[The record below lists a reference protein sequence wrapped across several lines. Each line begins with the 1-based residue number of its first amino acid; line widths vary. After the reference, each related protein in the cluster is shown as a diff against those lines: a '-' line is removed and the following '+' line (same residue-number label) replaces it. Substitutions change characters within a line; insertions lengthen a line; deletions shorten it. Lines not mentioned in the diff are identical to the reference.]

1 MLQLDLTKL
10 FKFSLKS
17 DTDDIQIITKVAKP
31 STEIEESL
39 SEKESVSKL
48 KKGPPPGLLPLD
60 KNSTSPNSSEG
71 RVPRKAAIK
80 SAEKIKAMAQILN
93 ATPQSTGKK
102 DVGKQSFGD
111 CSDILLRDSL
121 QDHIVI
127 EPDIEIHTLSDEFQ
141 MEFEDADPKYILY
154 TLRNM

>member
-1 MLQLDLTKL
+1 M
-10 FKFSLKS
+10 SLNFNCYILIYQIIKYS
-17 DTDDIQIITKVAKP
+17 NLEADDIQIITKIVKP
-31 STEIEESL
+31 TSEIEDSS
-39 SEKESVSKL
+39 SEKESVLKS

-93 ATPQSTGKK
+93 ATPQPAGKK
-102 DVGKQSFGD
+102 DVGKQSFND
-111 CSDILLRDSL
+111 CNGILLRDSL

-141 MEFEDADPKYILY
+141 MEFEDADPKCRY
-154 TLRNM
+154 